1 LIGLT
6 GYSVTIAN
14 RAVTFPAVLKD
25 PLLLYLKV
33 ALTGSNWTTKL
44 GIAAKLHAQWTNS
57 AANSPCLSCVD
68 GKVQAS
74 NARVVPSSAS
84 NFIQYL
90 FPSSSL
96 NLS

>member
-1 LIGLT
+1 MDQQRGKLT
-6 GYSVTIAN
+6 M
-14 RAVTFPAVLKD
+14 
-25 PLLLYLKV
+25 
-33 ALTGSNWTTKL
+33 
-44 GIAAKLHAQWTNS
+44 
-57 AANSPCLSCVD
+57 CVD